1 MEEKV
6 AKAIMKIR
14 EHDKNIK
21 ALLLTG
27 HSLGGAVSQVFYAA
41 SFTQAMG

>member
-6 AKAIMKIR
+6 AKVIMKIR

-27 HSLGGAVSQVFYAA
+27 HSLGGAVSRVFYAA
-41 SFTQAMG
+41 CFARAMG